1 MSGSRKTS
9 EMHPSSGGFALLA
22 YFSHVANGRIDP
34 SSGLFQQYIRTTA
47 ACVLPWAL
55 ICCVG
60 FVQDLSR
67 RLYWDDL
74 TPLQDAWFWGVRIL
88 LWAAMTPFILW
99 LGARWPIDG
108 RRRIALHLSFAVVF
122 AFARASVELA
132 IQYPLNKWGVIGPTE
147 WLEDLNNAIA
157 NMLIFGLHGSFFTYW
172 VVLSVQ
178 ATFRY
183 YEKFRDREQE
193 AVRLALRASQLTAQ
207 VARARLGAL
216 KMQLQPHFLFN
227 TLNAIVVLVRQN
239 KAGQA
244 EEALTRFSDLLR
256 AVLDDMDAQEV
267 PLSKELDYLK
277 LYLAVEQMRFSDRL
291 QVDILADLDVLD
303 AAVPHMGL
311 QPIVENAVRHGLGQ
325 QANGG
330 VIQIQVQRL
339 DQSLHISVRDDGP
352 GVANACGVAGRGM
365 GLSNLR
371 ARLQQ
376 LYGEQAQLRI
386 ESAHPRGA
394 VVKIVLPYRR
404 HSGTENQIVS
414 GDLQDDFELEPDA
427 LECAG
432 R

>member
-1 MSGSRKTS
+1 MSATRITS
-9 EMHPSSGGFALLA
+9 ETHSTSGGFALLG
-22 YFSHVANGRIDP
+22 YFSRVANGRLDP
-34 SSGLFQQYIRTTA
+34 TSSLFRQYLKTAA

-55 ICCVG
+55 ISCLS
-60 FVQDLSR
+60 FAQDLSR
-67 RLYWDDL
+67 RLYWDDP
-74 TPLQDAWFWGVRIL
+74 TPLRDAWFWGVHVL
-88 LWAAMTPFILW
+88 LWAAMTPFVLW
-99 LGARWPIDG
+99 LGARWPINT
-108 RRRIALHLSFAVVF
+108 RKRIALHLVFASVF
-122 AFARASVELA
+122 AFARASLELA
-132 IQYPLNKWGVIGPTE
+132 IQYPLNKWGIIGPTE
-147 WLEDLNNAIA
+147 WLEDLGNAIA
-157 NMLIFGLHGSFFTYW
+157 NTLIFGLHGSFFSYW
-172 VVLSVQ
+172 VVLSLQ

-183 YEKFRDREQE
+183 YEKFREREQE

-256 AVLDDMDAQEV
+256 AVLDDMDEQEV

-277 LYLAVEQMRFSDRL
+277 LYLAIEQMRFSDRL
-291 QVDILADLDVLD
+291 QVDILADLEVLD

-330 VIQIQVQRL
+330 IIQIQVRRL

-404 HSGTENQIVS
+404 YSGAESQIKR
-414 GDLQDDFELEPDA
+414 GDLHDDFELEPDA
-427 LECAG
+427 MECAD